1 MGRKKIY
8 SDQERE
14 ERVLQQKREYYYR
27 NKEKIAE
34 RYKLWRLKKLGIIES
49 YDEPVP
55 NEKSPTDVLKEWNG
69 QLYQHLQTNLSEWLE
84 IGLNK
89 QIELNS
95 QFINLYEQ
103 KQGKQKRNNS

>member
-8 SDQERE
+8 SDAERQERIA
-14 ERVLQQKREYYYR
+14 QQNKEYYQR
-27 NKEKIAE
+27 NKERIAE
-34 RYKLWRLKKLGIIES
+34 RYKLWRLKRLGIIKT
-49 YDEPVP
+49 YNEPIP
-55 NEKSPTDVLKEWNG
+55 NEKSPTDVLKEWNE
-69 QLYQHLQTNLSEWLE
+69 QLYQHIQENLSEWLE